1 VYVEE
6 ILNHVIQLKH
16 KAPPGEKAPA
26 AAEWVNPLKSRARA
40 LGSKLTY
47 DRFMDMQEAALPTE

>member
-1 VYVEE
+1 MAMVRDWQSVTGA
-6 ILNHVIQLKH
+6 KT
-16 KAPPGEKAPA
+16 A
-26 AAEWVNPLKSRARA
+26 AAEWVNPLKGRARA